1 MPPQTALSLNGATE
15 ERHAVDKLRQ
25 AQALIREE
33 YFHPNSYPWVIAF
46 SGGKDSTLVLH
57 LTLEL
62 LKQLPPKERSRPIHV
77 VSNDTLVESPL
88 VMDHLDATLE
98 KIRKYAKREKLP
110 LTIKKTTP
118 YLDQT
123 FWVNLIGRGYA
134 PPSRWF
140 RWCTD
145 RMKIEPTSRYV
156 LDQVSRS
163 GQVIMALGVR
173 KAESNN
179 RKQSIEKREHQRP
192 QISEH
197 HSLKN
202 CLVFTPITELTDNE
216 VWMLLLQLRPLW
228 GGTYRQLITL
238 YKNAKG
244 GECPLVLSKEDAPS
258 CGTGSA
264 RFGCW
269 TCTVVKKDRSLQGLV
284 DSGETQYEGMLDFRD
299 WLKEMGV
306 NRSNRMK
313 IRRNGEI
320 KLDKDGNIVPG
331 PFTLKSRQEILER
344 LMNLQDTS
352 SRELI
357 SKNEL
362 DYIKSIWR
370 KDERTY
376 EMLGWE

>member
-62 LKQLPPKERSRPIHV
+62 LKQLPPKERTRPIHV

-98 KIRKYAKREKLP
+98 KIGKYAKREKLP

-118 YLDQT
+118 YIDQT

-156 LDQVSRS
+156 LEQVSRS

-173 KAESNN
+173 KAESSN

-269 TCTVVKKDRSLQGLV
+269 TCTVVSKDRSLQGLV
-284 DSGETQYEGMLDFRD
+284 DSGYENLEPLVDFRE
-299 WLKEMGV
+299 WLLQFREEEY
-306 NRSNRMK
+306 RMQT
-313 IRRNGEI
+313 RRNGRIQKKKDGSKILGPIKIEYRKKILNKLKKLEKEVSMSLIQEIEETEI
-320 KLDKDGNIVPG
+320 KYIWKVDGITNKIMG
-331 PFTLKSRQEILER
+331 YK
-344 LMNLQDTS
+344 
-352 SRELI
+352 
-357 SKNEL
+357 
-362 DYIKSIWR
+362 
-370 KDERTY
+370 
-376 EMLGWE
+376 